1 MSFRST
7 PSRRGKRRA
16 AALAGA
22 AVLAAVPAVAAA
34 QPPAI
39 DEVMDR
45 AAARVANVIED
56 LATVVMEEDYSQVY
70 FSGQPRSGPAR
81 SRLRSDFLQVRLA
94 GSDELTGFR
103 DVIEYN
109 GQRVRDRENRLAE
122 LFLGSHETAMDQ
134 LRRISE
140 ENARYNVGST
150 HRTFNVPTFGLFG
163 LHPTNA
169 GRFDFEKD
177 GEGCAG
183 VDAAWEVRFEEV
195 VSPTITRGYNG
206 IDLPARGRACV
217 DPGTGDVY
225 ETEIELRH
233 PAVGRSAGD
242 RGAGA
247 GDVRPRS
254 GHGAV
259 GAGRDARAL
268 RGARRGADERHRAL
282 LGLPALRGRR
292 GRGLD
297 RGGRAAVEPGRPHRG
312 AGRGAAHA
320 HGHGSWSADRVP
332 PWRVERRHARTA
344 ERGPR

>member
-233 PAVGRSAGD
+233 PAVEGRPETEAQARVTFGREAGTGLWVPVEM
-242 RGAGA
+242 R
-247 GDVRPRS
+247 
-254 GHGAV
+254 
-259 GAGRDARAL
+259 
-268 RGARRGADERHRAL
+268 ERYEE
-282 LGLPALRGRR
+282 
-292 GRGLD
+292 
-297 RGGRAAVEPGRPHRG
+297 RGGGRMSGTARYSDFRRFAVAVDEDWTEEAEPR
-312 AGRGAAHA
+312 
-320 HGHGSWSADRVP
+320 
-332 PWRVERRHARTA
+332 
-344 ERGPR
+344 